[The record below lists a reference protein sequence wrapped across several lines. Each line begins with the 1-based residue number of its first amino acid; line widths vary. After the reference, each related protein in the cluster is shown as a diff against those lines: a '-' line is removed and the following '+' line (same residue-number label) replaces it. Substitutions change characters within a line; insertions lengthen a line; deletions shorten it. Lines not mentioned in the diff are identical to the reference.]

1 MKVRPLT
8 DMQIELVSNDAA
20 KAVIEIDA
28 GKALRSNAR
37 RAEHDVDL
45 FLGGM
50 LFASLVE
57 CPSQIADHEPNCPD
71 FVSSLPDGFDETE
84 IPCSSSR

>member
-1 MKVRPLT
+1 
-8 DMQIELVSNDAA
+8 MQIELVSNDAA

-50 LFASLVE
+50 LFARSSNVLHKSR
-57 CPSQIADHEPNCPD
+57 PRAQLH
-71 FVSSLPDGFDETE
+71 VSSLPDGFDETE
-84 IPCSSSR
+84 IPCSSSRKICLTGADAGH